1 MAESF
6 NLQSFFSQYKG
17 YMERKFTPAENAY
30 NNMEQQEIKRAEEAV
45 KTDFLSLSLSGKL
58 EELGIGKRAIEQF
71 GQTASGLVLDI
82 VNPVLDYLKEHEN
95 IFDQDAYVKDIQSD
109 AKQMFFAYQEL
120 KKDAD
125 TRIPYG
131 QKFDS
136 NYFLYGP
143 TDTNMK

>member
-6 NLQSFFSQYKG
+6 NLQSFFSNYKG
-17 YMERKFTPAENAY
+17 YNERKFTPAENAY
-30 NNMEQQEIKRAEEAV
+30 ANMEQQEIKRAEEAT
-45 KTDFLSLSLSGKL
+45 KTDFLGLSLTGKL
-58 EELGIGKRAIEQF
+58 EELGIGKRTLEQF
-71 GQTASGLVLDI
+71 RDTASGMVLDI

-95 IFDQDAYVKDIQSD
+95 IFDQEAYVASIQSD

-125 TRIPYG
+125 TRNPVG

-143 TDTNMK
+143 TENI